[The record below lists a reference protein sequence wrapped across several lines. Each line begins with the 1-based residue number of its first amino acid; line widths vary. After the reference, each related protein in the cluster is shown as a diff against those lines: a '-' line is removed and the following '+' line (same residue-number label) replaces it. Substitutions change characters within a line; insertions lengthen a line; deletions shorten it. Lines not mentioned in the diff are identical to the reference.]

1 MGPPRRRSADP
12 VETNRG
18 VNPRKGTHPREVFPV
33 LANSE
38 NLRQSPTP
46 SAPVAEFDSVSGV
59 RGRRRERLRLW
70 RNSTRTRPSLPPP
83 RRL

>member
-1 MGPPRRRSADP
+1 MGPRPRSADP

-18 VNPRKGTHPREVFPV
+18 RQSSQGYPSLEVFPV
-33 LANSE
+33 LPI
-38 NLRQSPTP
+38 QKICGKSPTP